1 MAAPK
6 NHAKA
11 GGRKKG
17 VPNKITQDLR
27 DNTRLLL
34 EGEFPNLKAVLA
46 ELRKENKVAYAN
58 LIEKFMAY
66 VVPKKRDITSDDKPI
81 QPAINISEHRTEP
94 EAD

>member
-17 VPNKITQDLR
+17 VPNKMTQDLR
-27 DNTRLLL
+27 ESTRLLL
-34 EGEFPNLKAVLA
+34 EGEFPHLKGVL
-46 ELRKENKVAYAN
+46 ETLRTENPVAYAS
-58 LIEKFMAY
+58 LLEKFMGY
-66 VVPKKRDITSDDKPI
+66 VVPKKKDITSDDKPI